1 LGWASQAERVPS
13 VAMGP
18 RDRFAERLRR
28 GPLLA
33 DGGMGTLLFARGI
46 PQRACLDEL
55 PTTRPELV
63 GAIHREYLEAGAE
76 LIETATFGANR
87 LRLAL
92 WGLGPQAARFNRRA
106 AQVAREARDVAG
118 REAFV
123 AGSIGPLVA
132 PTRDPARPPA
142 TVVRSALREQ
152 VEGLLEGGVDLFV
165 VETFADLEHLALA
178 VEEIRALSDLPIVAS
193 LTFGEDL
200 VTTEGTTPEEAAAA
214 LARLDIDAYGVNC
227 GVGPLICLD
236 ALGRMRPPAER
247 PARFRSIMPNAGLPQ
262 RIEGRFVYAAGPDY
276 FGAIVPRLLEAGAA
290 IVGGCCGTTPE
301 HIAAMRRALDAL
313 APPAAGES
321 AAGNE
326 SAAALAPAEAPGGT
340 RGTVRPGGRAATLDA
355 STPVAGSGP
364 RVTPFEP
371 VEPGS
376 EVPPPTRL
384 AQALAEGRFVV
395 SVEIDPPRSIRIERT
410 IAAARLLQAA
420 GVDVV
425 NISDSAMARVR
436 MGAFAVAFGIQH
448 DLDLECLV
456 HLTTRDRNL
465 MALESELLGAHA
477 LGVRNILALTGDPPR
492 IGDYPTGTGV
502 WDVDSIG
509 LIEILARLNRGED
522 QAGSPIGQRAG
533 FLIACALDP
542 TATDRRT
549 EWDRLERKLAAGA
562 QLIMTQPLYDEAQVE
577 AMLTEAR
584 RRFGPAGF
592 PVPVL
597 LGLLPLQSGRHAE
610 FLHNEVP
617 GITIPDPVRAALHAA
632 GDRAA
637 EVGLGLA
644 LDLLERVADA
654 VAGTYI
660 MPSFGRYEQAAELVR
675 RIRERRLGGRRA
687 APSLREVQPR

>member
-1 LGWASQAERVPS
+1 
-13 VAMGP
+13 MGP

-63 GAIHREYLEAGAE
+63 GALHREYLEAGAE
-76 LIETATFGANR
+76 LIETVTFGANR

-92 WGLGPQAARFNRRA
+92 WGLGPHAARFNRRA

-118 REAFV
+118 REAYV
-123 AGSIGPLVA
+123 GGSIGPLVA
-132 PTRDPARPPA
+132 PTRDPARPPER
-142 TVVRSALREQ
+142 VVRSAIGEQ

-165 VETFADLEHLALA
+165 VETFADLEHVALA
-178 VEEIRALSDLPIVAS
+178 VEEIRARSDLPIIAS

-200 VTTEGTTPEEAAAA
+200 VTTEGSTPEEAAVA
-214 LARLDIDAYGVNC
+214 LARLDVDAVGVNC
-227 GVGPLICLD
+227 GVGPLICLE
-236 ALGRMRPPAER
+236 ALGRMSVAAGEAAKP
-247 PARFRSIMPNAGLPQ
+247 RSIMPNAGLPQ
-262 RIEGRFVYAAGPDY
+262 RIAGRFVYAAGPDY
-276 FGAIVPRLLEAGAA
+276 FGSIVPRLLEAGAT
-290 IVGGCCGTTPE
+290 IVGGCCGTTPG
-301 HIAAMRRALDAL
+301 HIAAMRRALDDLVPAD
-313 APPAAGES
+313 AGAMVGASGSPP
-321 AAGNE
+321 
-326 SAAALAPAEAPGGT
+326 P
-340 RGTVRPGGRAATLDA
+340 
-355 STPVAGSGP
+355 PVAGSGP
-364 RVTPFEP
+364 RVTP
-371 VEPGS
+371 VEPSDGLE

-384 AQALAEGRFVV
+384 ARALAEGRFVV

-448 DLDLECLV
+448 DVDLECLV

-542 TATDRRT
+542 TAADRRT

-562 QLIMTQPLYDEAQVE
+562 HMVMTQPLYDEAQVE
-577 AMLTEAR
+577 AMLAEAR
-584 RRFGPAGF
+584 RRFGPRGF

-597 LGLLPLQSGRHAE
+597 LGILPLQSGRHAE

-617 GITIPDPVRAALHAA
+617 GITIPDRVRATLHAA

-644 LDLLERVADA
+644 LDLLERVADEI
-654 VAGTYI
+654 AGTYI

-675 RIRERRLGGRRA
+675 QIRERRLGARRA
-687 APSLREVQPR
+687 ASAVEARPG